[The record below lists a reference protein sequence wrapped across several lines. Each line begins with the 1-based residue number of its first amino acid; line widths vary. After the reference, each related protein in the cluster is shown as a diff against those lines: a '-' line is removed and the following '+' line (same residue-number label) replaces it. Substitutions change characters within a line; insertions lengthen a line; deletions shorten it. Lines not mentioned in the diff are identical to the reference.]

1 METEKKIE
9 TVECPEEEQAKPE
22 KETTEVEDESKQKV
36 SPYYWV
42 NPPKIKG
49 IHSMV
54 TMSED
59 ISELSVYWA
68 GETLFKSHIYYALG
82 AALYE
87 GNPMIVWI
95 DYPYDLVKDR
105 SVKRETKRV
114 YFGTKIK
121 SRPYYMWESCG
132 DYLGLSP
139 AVQELK
145 FNSDET
151 LKKYGLYLKKDR
163 FDFTE
168 EWDQDLKYLELD
180 ITEVVKEPTKTRLM
194 KWLNV
199 SQETDEDTKHRLSEE
214 LKRRVEKKNESGV
227 KSIKAE

>member
-1 METEKKIE
+1 M
-9 TVECPEEEQAKPE
+9 
-22 KETTEVEDESKQKV
+22 
-36 SPYYWV
+36 
-42 NPPKIKG
+42 
-49 IHSMV
+49 
-54 TMSED
+54 
-59 ISELSVYWA
+59 
-68 GETLFKSHIYYALG
+68 FKSHIYYALG

-87 GNPMIVWI
+87 GNPMIVCI
-95 DYPYDLVKDR
+95 DFPYDLIKDR
-105 SVKRETKRV
+105 SVKKKTKRV

-121 SRPYYMWESCG
+121 SKPYYMWESCG

-168 EWDQDLKYLELD
+168 EWDQDLRYLELD

-199 SQETDEDTKHRLSEE
+199 SQEMDEDTKHRLSEE
-214 LKRRVEKKNESGV
+214 LKRRVERKNESGA
-227 KSIKAE
+227 KSMNAE